1 MASVSA
7 ATITN
12 AGDTSLAFAI
22 AATNAWWRLVAPVAL
37 SHRMQEGQPP
47 TPAGGR
53 SPRSL
58 SPLIA
63 RFRGSE
69 TGKAAF
75 LAAAGIVTNGV
86 AVIATFAFGRLLG
99 LREYGELNAILST
112 FLILNVPGAAL
123 QVATARDGAMGQLGK
138 HGQFATTLRRWS
150 YSLLGLT
157 IVVTIL
163 SVVFRS
169 ALASAMGV
177 TQVWAACAVPPTA
190 CIWVLLSIQ
199 RGALQA
205 IRSYT
210 SVGISMVTEQTARLV
225 LGSILVVAGM
235 GVTGAYLGTP
245 AAMCVTSLALSAVL
259 VRRLG
264 APDLSKAR
272 KTLRR
277 FTWDARVPIAG
288 LALIAVLTYIDP
300 IFAQHRLPKDTAG
313 AYSAASVAAKVVVY
327 VAIVIGFQVVPEA
340 ARRHADGQD
349 ARPVLMR
356 ALAIVG
362 LVAVPC
368 LIIYAAFPQFLMRL
382 AFGTSNAQGADV
394 LFELGLAMALLSVCY
409 LNVQLLLALG
419 EWKFL
424 IGLAV
429 VAVAEPVSLTL
440 FVEHGSIQQFAVIVL
455 TTQAVAAAGSLV
467 MAYRASGPTRRLSPL
482 NSSTVQTPNRA
493 TTL

>member
-1 MASVSA
+1 M
-7 ATITN
+7 N
-12 AGDTSLAFAI
+12 
-22 AATNAWWRLVAPVAL
+22 
-37 SHRMQEGQPP
+37 EGTPP
-47 TPAGGR
+47 TPNGGN

-58 SPLIA
+58 RSRLA
-63 RFRGSE
+63 GFRGSE

-75 LAAAGIVTNGV
+75 LAAAGILTNGV
-86 AVIATFAFGRLLG
+86 AVIATFAFGRMLG

-123 QVATARDGAMGQLGK
+123 QVATARDGAMGQLGD

-150 YSLLGLT
+150 ISLFGLT
-157 IVVTIL
+157 IVVTVL
-163 SVVFRS
+163 SVIFRS

-190 CIWVLLSIQ
+190 CVWVLLSIQ

-205 IRSYT
+205 VRSYT
-210 SVGISMVTEQTARLV
+210 AVGISMVTEQTARLV
-225 LGSILVVAGM
+225 LGSILVVVGL

-245 AAMCVTSLALSAVL
+245 MAMCVTSAALSAVL
-259 VRRLG
+259 IRQLG
-264 APDLSKAR
+264 KPDLSKVR

-340 ARRHADGQD
+340 ARRHAEGLD
-349 ARPVLMR
+349 ARPVLFR

-362 LVAVPC
+362 VIAVPC
-368 LIIYAAFPQFLMRL
+368 LIIYATIPEFLMKL
-382 AFGTSNAQGADV
+382 AFGTANTEGANV
-394 LFELGLAMALLSVCY
+394 LFELGLAMTLLSICY

-429 VAVAEPVSLTL
+429 VAIAEPVALTL
-440 FVEHGSIQQFAVIVL
+440 FVHKGEIQTFAIIVL
-455 TTQAVAAAGSLV
+455 ATQAVAAAGSLV
-467 MAYRASGPTRRLSPL
+467 MAYRASGPTRRLVPT
-482 NSSTVQTPNRA
+482 N
-493 TTL
+493 